1 MMVVVVLIEVFI
13 INFVNGIIVINKIIN
28 GSDFKIL
35 IKGFKI
41 WCIIILGYMFCF
53 WVIINKIFNGI
64 LIIVFKNKVIDII
77 YSVLYNVCNNCVLF
91 KLELNIC

>member
-35 IKGFKI
+35 IIGFKI
-41 WCIIILGYMFCF
+41 
-53 WVIINKIFNGI
+53 
-64 LIIVFKNKVIDII
+64 
-77 YSVLYNVCNNCVLF
+77 
-91 KLELNIC
+91 